1 MGIWSHAW
9 LKAAAIAVVT
19 ILISSWARAAAPV
32 QVTPVQYVIDK
43 GRPIVSMTIK
53 SSGDE
58 RQLFQ
63 VDLREW
69 HVVDGTATLTPVQSG
84 MIVTPPV
91 FEIKGGE
98 TQIVRLGLTG
108 PVDTSA
114 QEKTWRVILR
124 DISPKPEAGGST
136 MFVRMN
142 ISMPVFLPADNPQP
156 INVATTAT
164 WQDDRSIKISCE
176 NNSNRHGHIV
186 DATLL
191 DANGDAIVSRNLS
204 HYVLPQE
211 RNETLLTIPTED
223 DEQTQALRQAT
234 HISLTVRNH
243 VSKEVT
249 DLVVPL
255 GHK

>member
-1 MGIWSHAW
+1 MSIWSHAW
-9 LKAAAIAVVT
+9 LKAAAIAAVT
-19 ILISSWARAAAPV
+19 ILISSLARAGAPV

-53 SSGDE
+53 SSGNE

-69 HVVDGTATLTPVQSG
+69 HVVDGVAQLSPVTRD

-91 FEIKGGE
+91 FEINGGE
-98 TQIVRLGLTG
+98 VQIVRLGLTR
-108 PVDTSA
+108 PVDTSQ

-124 DISPKPEAGGST
+124 DISPQPDTGGST

-142 ISMPVFLPADNPQP
+142 ISMPVFLPADSPQP
-156 INVATTAT
+156 MNIATSAD
-164 WQDDRSIKISCE
+164 WVDG
-176 NNSNRHGHIV
+176 NSLKLACANLGNRHGHIV

-191 DANGDAIVSRNLS
+191 DADGETIVSRNIS
-204 HYVLPQE
+204 HYVLPGEQ
-211 RNETLLTIPTED
+211 NETLITIPTED
-223 DEQTQALRQAT
+223 QEQAAALRRAT
-234 HISLTVRNH
+234 HVSLTVRNH

-249 DLVVPL
+249 DIVVPL
-255 GHK
+255 GHI